1 MMRLYRTRRGG
12 LQGRMALSY
21 IWATLLALLL
31 VEMLAWLAVS
41 VVFSSTATLASKVD
55 YTIQHYATALSA
67 QLGSIQ
73 LGPVPPL
80 LLGDPSAPVS
90 ASENT
95 PGTTSVSIPY
105 INGLYARTQAL
116 SFLLFVS
123 PDGHILASSYPRRY
137 SVGSLYTSVLAPTD
151 ALILSRVLPSRQD
164 VGTQTSIAPNSVSAM
179 QQVWDRQHRLLG
191 ILYLQVP
198 TARLSQPV
206 VFLLGTTSVIGLG
219 FFLLLGI
226 APLGGI
232 FGWLSTRGLIQRLRR
247 LAAATASF
255 AAGDYHRRV
264 QIVRPDEVG
273 QLEQHFNHMA
283 DQLVA
288 SMARQQELA
297 EQNARLTERT
307 RLSRELHD
315 DILQDLFS
323 LNLFVSGLLEAAAPD
338 APWYTQL
345 TSLKQASLRIVQQMR
360 ALLLELRPASLEHLT
375 INEGLEELAATYSTR
390 LGIVVTAEISS
401 CHVSPEQTHA
411 LLSIAREALS
421 NAIRHA
427 DATWITLRLTEEN
440 ESLLFTVTDNGK
452 GFTLNQAE
460 TRHGMGLRTM
470 QERVQ
475 ELGGTWR
482 VESTPGQGTEV
493 QVALPQKGV
502 SGDRL

>member
-1 MMRLYRTRRGG
+1 MRHYRTHRAG

-21 IWATLLALLL
+21 IWVTLLALLL
-31 VEMLAWLAVS
+31 VEMLAWLIVS
-41 VVFSSTATLASKVD
+41 VVFSSTDSLASKVD

-67 QLGSIQ
+67 QLAATQ
-73 LGPVPPL
+73 LGSVPPL

-90 ASENT
+90 ASDNT
-95 PGTTSVSIPY
+95 VGTASVSIPY

-116 SFLLFVS
+116 SFLLLVS

-137 SVGSLYTSVLAPTD
+137 SIGYLYTSVLATTD
-151 ALILSRVLPSRQD
+151 APLLARVLPSRQD
-164 VGTQTSIAPNSVSAM
+164 FGTQTAVTPNAVSAM

-191 ILYLQVP
+191 ILYMQVP
-198 TARLSQPV
+198 TARLPQPV

-232 FGWLSTRGLIQRLRR
+232 FGWLSTRSLIQRLRR
-247 LAAATASF
+247 LATATTNF
-255 AAGDYHRRV
+255 AAGDYHQRV
-264 QIVRPDEVG
+264 QIARPDEVG

-323 LNLFVSGLLEAAAPD
+323 LNLFVSGLLEATTTD
-338 APWYTQL
+338 APWHTHL

-375 INEGLEELAATYSTR
+375 LNEGLEELAAAYSTR
-390 LGIVVTAEISS
+390 LGIVVTTEISP
-401 CHVSPEQTHA
+401 CQASPEQTHA

-427 DATWITLRLTEEN
+427 DATCITLGLTEEN
-440 ESLLFTVTDNGK
+440 ELILFTVTDNGK
-452 GFTLNQAE
+452 GFTLDQAE

-475 ELGGTWR
+475 ELGGTWI
-482 VESTPGQGTEV
+482 VKSTPGHGTQV
-493 QVALPQKGV
+493 QVSLPQKGP
-502 SGDRL
+502 SGGR